1 MLAVSVVPGV
11 DVFIWSQASICPQEA
26 LPLPPP
32 LIVNVKLWLAA
43 VPTPLLAANV
53 SG

>member
-1 MLAVSVVPGV
+1 MLVVSVVPGV

-26 LPLPPP
+26 LPP
-32 LIVNVKLWLAA
+32 LLTVSVKLWLAA